1 FEKIAQLYFFDK
13 EIKHILFSAI
23 IDAEKHLKSSVAHRF
38 AEKFQDQ
45 PFAYLNTSNYSSS
58 KILEISYIISKLSK
72 IININKNFRNNS
84 INHYVNSYHDVPIWV
99 IVDYMEFGDLLAFL
113 QNLDT
118 GLQNKVATDMV
129 SFVSD
134 NINTSQLFTPETMI
148 GLLKNIREVRNI
160 CAHNNRLIGF
170 ECRANSPFYNA
181 LHTKYSIR
189 PDDSRKNVYSI
200 FLSLQCFLSKIEY
213 AKLHNSIRKRVNQL
227 TNKIGQEKVNE
238 ILLYLGFPEL
248 WNQLSKLSQ

>member
-1 FEKIAQLYFFDK
+1 
-13 EIKHILFSAI
+13 
-23 IDAEKHLKSSVAHRF
+23 
-38 AEKFQDQ
+38 
-45 PFAYLNTSNYSSS
+45 
-58 KILEISYIISKLSK
+58 
-72 IININKNFRNNS
+72 
-84 INHYVNSYHDVPIWV
+84 
-99 IVDYMEFGDLLAFL
+99 
-113 QNLDT
+113 
-118 GLQNKVATDMV
+118 
-129 SFVSD
+129 
-134 NINTSQLFTPETMI
+134 
-148 GLLKNIREVRNI
+148 
-160 CAHNNRLIGF
+160 
-170 ECRANSPFYNA
+170 NSPFYNA